1 MNRVSIRP
9 ERLTS
14 AIPNWPPPS
23 TRLLVGVLPGEGV
36 GPDVVAASLAV
47 IRAIEQR
54 TGHRFE
60 IRVGGEIGAEA
71 VRKHGAALPSEV
83 ADFCAKIFEDGG
95 AVLSGPGGSRFVYD
109 LRARFDLYCKL
120 TPITPVA
127 ALRDTGVVRPE
138 VLNEVD
144 VVIVRENA
152 GGLYF
157 GDSHRETGMARQTF
171 AYRAEEVH
179 RILDVA
185 VRLSAA
191 RGSRLALAIKPA
203 AMPAAAGLWVE
214 HFEAMSAGLDSQVLE
229 VDNAVY
235 QIVADA
241 PAFDVIVAPN
251 LFGDILSDAAA
262 LLLGSRGLSHSG
274 NFGSKGAA
282 VYQTGHGC
290 AHDLVG
296 AGIANPLGQIRAAAM
311 MLRESFGLAGEAA
324 AVEAAIADT
333 VAAGVRTPDISG
345 PESVVVGTEEMGRRV
360 AEAVGRRL

>member
-1 MNRVSIRP
+1 MGP
-9 ERLTS
+9 E
-14 AIPNWPPPS
+14 
-23 TRLLVGVLPGEGV
+23 
-36 GPDVVAASLAV
+36 VVEAGLAA
-47 IRAIEQR
+47 IRAVERR

-60 IRVGGEIGAEA
+60 IRVGGAIGTEA
-71 VRKHGAALPSEV
+71 MRKHGSALPSEV
-83 ADFCAKIFEDGG
+83 ADLCDRVFENGG
-95 AVLSGPGGSRFVYD
+95 AVFSGPGGSRFVYD

-120 TPITPVA
+120 TPIKPVA
-127 ALRDTGVVRPE
+127 ALRDAGVVRPD
-138 VLNEVD
+138 LLDEVD

-157 GDSHRETGMARQTF
+157 GDSHRETGLARQTF
-171 AYRAEEVH
+171 AYRAEEVR
-179 RILDVA
+179 RILEVA

-203 AMPAAAGLWVE
+203 AMPAASGLWIE
-214 HFEAMSAGLDSQVLE
+214 HFEAMSTGLECRVLE

-235 QIVADA
+235 QIVAD
-241 PAFDVIVAPN
+241 PQAFDVIVAPN

-274 NFGSKGAA
+274 NFGSSGAA

-311 MLRESFGLAGEAA
+311 MLRESFGLAAEAA
-324 AVEAAIADT
+324 AIEAAIEET
-333 VAAGVRTPDISG
+333 VAAGVRTPDIAG
-345 PESVVVGTEEMGRRV
+345 PESIVVGTEEMGRRV